1 MSKELQFLIYNT
13 PQEDIKVD
21 VVIKDETIWLTQK
34 TMAEFFGVERSVVT
48 KHLGNIFKEGE
59 LEEKSNVQKMHI
71 PHSDKPIKFYN
82 LDATISKMEIVQG
95 GKA

>member
-82 LDATISKMEIVQG
+82 RDATISKMEIVQG